1 MLNIDWHLTCQT
13 QNLVFDGANIKVD
26 QTSPLQP
33 LKKVLGEIFVISPE
47 KSKGE
52 EDRDEGGGGHGG
64 QLLVQDHPNGGG
76 EDGECGAG
84 VGNLLQ

>member
-1 MLNIDWHLTCQT
+1 MLNIDWYLTCQT
-13 QNLVFDGANIKVD
+13 KIDGKHKGWPNKP
-26 QTSPLQP
+26 SPTTENHQF
-33 LKKVLGEIFVISPE
+33 LGETFVILPE

-64 QLLVQDHPNGGG
+64 QLLAQGHHSGGG
-76 EDGECGAG
+76 EARVG

>member
-1 MLNIDWHLTCQT
+1 MPDTKSSIWWGKHKGWPN
-13 QNLVFDGANIKVD
+13 KP
-26 QTSPLQP
+26 SPTTENHQ
-33 LKKVLGEIFVISPE
+33 VLGETFVISPE